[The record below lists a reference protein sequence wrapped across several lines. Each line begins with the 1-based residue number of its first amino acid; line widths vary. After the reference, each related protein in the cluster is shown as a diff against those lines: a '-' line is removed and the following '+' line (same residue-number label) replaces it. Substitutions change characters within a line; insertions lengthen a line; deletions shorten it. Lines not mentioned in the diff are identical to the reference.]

1 MPPQLKNTFYLG
13 LSFYGFWPSDHPLFV
28 AKKSFGGRFVFVKNM
43 YILKTHGFCFTSDRI
58 RPLLPFTFLFNFLSF
73 SLSDFDLDS
82 QKNFVVQWMNV
93 D

>member
-1 MPPQLKNTFYLG
+1 MPPQLKKTFYLS
-13 LSFYGFWPSDHPLFV
+13 LSFYVFGPSDHPLFV

-82 QKNFVVQWMNV
+82 QKNFVAQWM
-93 D
+93 